1 MIKINLLGVAAPGPA
16 IRERPPVTIG
26 FQVGTLLGALIVCFL
41 VVGVFYKIWSGKID
55 SLNVDLKKEQA
66 EQARLAAIKAENL
79 RYQQQVQQLDQRIN
93 TIQALQASRVGP
105 VEIMTALG
113 TVVNKTSDVYLYT
126 ASNTTGRL
134 VLRGQS
140 GSVDSMAVF
149 LASLKSSGYFEDVQ
163 LHRFFEDDQHGRLT
177 YKFDVS
183 CVYKP
188 PQLPLTGTPAA
199 PTASPGAPAGR
210 TGM

>member
-16 IRERPPVTIG
+16 VREKPPVSVG
-26 FQVGTLLGALIVCFL
+26 FQVGTLVGALIVCFL
-41 VVGVFYKIWSGKID
+41 VVGVFYRMWSGAID
-55 SLNVDLKKEQA
+55 NLKTELKKEQA

-79 RYQQQVQQLDQRIN
+79 RYQQQVKQLDQRIN

-113 TVVNKTSDVYLYT
+113 NVVNKTSDVYLYT
-126 ASNTTGRL
+126 AANTTGRL

-149 LASLKSSGYFEDVQ
+149 LASLKSSGVFDDVQ
-163 LHRFFEDDQHGRLT
+163 LHRFFEDDQHNRLT

-188 PQLPLTGTPAA
+188 PQPPSTGTAAA
-199 PTASPGAPAGR
+199 PGATSGAPAAR

>member
-16 IRERPPVTIG
+16 VRERPPVTIG

-41 VVGVFYKIWSGKID
+41 VVGVFYKIWSGAID
-55 SLNVDLKKEQA
+55 NLNVELKKEQA

-105 VEIMTALG
+105 VEIMSALG
-113 TVVNKTSDVYLYT
+113 NVVNKTSDVYLYT

-134 VLRGQS
+134 ALRGQA

-163 LHRFFEDDQHGRLT
+163 LQRFYEDDQHSRLT

-188 PQLPLTGTPAA
+188 PSTGTPAA
-199 PTASPGAPAGR
+199 PSAAPGAPAGR